1 MKIVHWQI
9 LKEHIHLFL
18 LIGSCLLG
26 LILVGRMLQL
36 REMLLSQN
44 LGVFDIMR
52 LFVYLSPF
60 FMMLLTPIACML
72 SVFLTFLR
80 MAADRELTALKASGV
95 SLYQLLPAPIVF
107 CTLCSLFSLYISLVG
122 VAWGME
128 QFKVSLIEFARTK
141 TKLSL
146 QAGVFNQEF
155 PGLTIYAQQVDLDSG
170 DIRFV
175 FVQDKTSK
183 AFTTTVVAPEGK
195 VTTDTENEQI
205 KVVFKNGKIYRRVDE
220 NLEVLHFGNYAVRLP
235 LGGMLTSMGFS
246 RMSLKEMSFKRL
258 LEVSSD
264 ESLQKQLLDSGRID
278 ASKLRAVPTELQKR
292 LALPLA
298 CLVLGIFSV
307 PIACVFRALK
317 QQHGLLLALGV
328 FLVYYSLFTVAESMG
343 ESSPRIAPFGVWV
356 PNLLFSL
363 GGLTFLRHAV
373 HERVPASVMWL
384 LQRLQQRRG
393 ATA

>member
-1 MKIVHWQI
+1 MKIIHRQI

-44 LGVFDIMR
+44 LGAFDILR

-60 FMMLLTPIACML
+60 FMLLLTPIACML

-95 SLYQLLPAPIVF
+95 SLYQLLPAPFVF
-107 CTLCSLFSLYISLVG
+107 CSLCTLFSLYVSLFG
-122 VAWGME
+122 VSWGME
-128 QFKVSLIEFARTK
+128 QFKLSLMEFARTK

-183 AFTTTVVAPEGK
+183 GFTTTVVAPEGS
-195 VTTDTENEQI
+195 VTTDSAKEQI
-205 KVVFKNGKIYRRVDE
+205 KVEFKNGRIFRREGEKLD
-220 NLEVLHFGNYAVRLP
+220 VLHFGSYQVRLP
-235 LGGMLTSMGFS
+235 LGNMLRKMGFERIS
-246 RMSLKEMSFKRL
+246 PKELSFARL
-258 LEVSSD
+258 LEFD
-264 ESLQKQLLDSGRID
+264 RNEQLMKDTFD
-278 ASKLRAVPTELQKR
+278 QDRARKVKVEIQKR
-292 LALPLA
+292 MALPLA
-298 CLVLGIFSV
+298 CLVLGLFSV

-317 QQHGLLLALGV
+317 QQHGLVLALGV
-328 FLVYYSLFTVAESMG
+328 FLVYFSMLSVAESMG
-343 ESSPRIAPFGVWV
+343 ETRVVPPVIGIWV
-356 PNLLFSL
+356 PNILFSAMGFAL
-363 GGLTFLRHAV
+363 LRQAV
-373 HERVPASVMWL
+373 RERVPSGILWVVQQ
-384 LQRLQQRRG
+384 LQRRR
-393 ATA
+393 AS

>member
-1 MKIVHWQI
+1 MKIIHRQI
-9 LKEHIHLFL
+9 LKEHISLFL

-44 LGVFDIMR
+44 LGAFDILR

-60 FMMLLTPIACML
+60 FMLLLTPIACML

-95 SLYQLLPAPIVF
+95 SLYQLLPAPLVF
-107 CTLCSLFSLYISLVG
+107 CSLCTLFSLYVSLFG
-122 VAWGME
+122 VSWGME
-128 QFKVSLIEFARTK
+128 QFKLSLMEFARTK

-183 AFTTTVVAPEGK
+183 GFTTTVVAPQGS
-195 VTTDTENEQI
+195 VTTDSAKEQI
-205 KVVFKNGKIYRRVDE
+205 RVEFKNGKIFRREGEKLD
-220 NLEVLHFGNYAVRLP
+220 VLHFGTYLVRLP
-235 LGGMLTSMGFS
+235 LGNMLRKMGFERIS
-246 RMSLKEMSFKRL
+246 PKELSFERL
-258 LEVSSD
+258 LEFDRD
-264 ESLQKQLLDSGRID
+264 EKLMLDTFD
-278 ASKLRAVPTELQKR
+278 QDRARKVKVEIQKR

-298 CLVLGIFSV
+298 CLVLGLFSV

-317 QQHGLLLALGV
+317 QQHGLVLALGV
-328 FLVYYSLFTVAESMG
+328 FLVYFSMLSVAESMG
-343 ESSPRIAPFGVWV
+343 ESRLV
-356 PNLLFSL
+356 PPAIGIWIPNVLFSAM
-363 GGLTFLRHAV
+363 GFVFLRQAV
-373 HERVPASVMWL
+373 RERVPSGVLWAVQK
-384 LQRLQQRRG
+384 LQRRR
-393 ATA
+393 A

>member
-1 MKIVHWQI
+1 MKIIHRQI
-9 LKEHIHLFL
+9 LKEHISLFL

-44 LGVFDIMR
+44 LGALDILR

-60 FMMLLTPIACML
+60 FMLLLTPIACML

-107 CTLCSLFSLYISLVG
+107 CSLCTLFSLYVSLFG
-122 VAWGME
+122 VSWGME
-128 QFKVSLIEFARTK
+128 QFKLSLMEFARTK

-183 AFTTTVVAPEGK
+183 GFTTTVVAPQGS
-195 VTTDTENEQI
+195 VTTDSAKEQI
-205 KVVFKNGKIYRRVDE
+205 RVEFKNGKIFRREGEKLD
-220 NLEVLHFGNYAVRLP
+220 VLHFGTYLVRLP
-235 LGGMLTSMGFS
+235 LGNMLRKMGFERVS
-246 RMSLKEMSFKRL
+246 PKELSFQRL
-258 LEVSSD
+258 LEFDRD
-264 ESLQKQLLDSGRID
+264 EKLLLDTFD
-278 ASKLRAVPTELQKR
+278 QDRARKVKVEIQKR

-298 CLVLGIFSV
+298 CLVLGLFSV

-317 QQHGLLLALGV
+317 QQHGLVLALGV
-328 FLVYYSLFTVAESMG
+328 FLVYFSMLSVAESMG
-343 ESSPRIAPFGVWV
+343 ESRLV
-356 PNLLFSL
+356 PPAIGIWIPNVLFSAM
-363 GGLTFLRHAV
+363 GFVFLRQAV
-373 HERVPASVMWL
+373 RERVPSGVLWAVQK
-384 LQRLQQRRG
+384 LQRRR
-393 ATA
+393 A

>member
-1 MKIVHWQI
+1 MKIVHRQI

-44 LGVFDIMR
+44 LGVFDVLR

-95 SLYQLLPAPIVF
+95 SLYQLLPAPIIF
-107 CTLCSLFSLYISLVG
+107 CSLCTLFSLYISLVG
-122 VAWGME
+122 VSWGME
-128 QFKVSLIEFARTK
+128 QFKVSLMEFARTK

-170 DIRFV
+170 NIRFV

-183 AFTTTVVAPEGK
+183 TFTTVVVAPEGT
-195 VTTDTENEQI
+195 VTTDTDKEQI
-205 KVVFKNGKIYRRVDE
+205 KVVFRNGRIFRRVDE
-220 NLEVLHFGNYAVRLP
+220 NLEVLHFGNYVVRLP
-235 LGGMLTSMGFS
+235 LGNMLTSMGYS

-258 LEVSSD
+258 VEVDSD
-264 ESLQKQLLDSGRID
+264 EAVQKQLLDSGQID
-278 ASKLRAVPTELQKR
+278 AGKLHAVKAELQKR

-298 CLVLGIFSV
+298 CLVLGLFSV

-317 QQHGLLLALGV
+317 QQHGLVLALGV
-328 FLVYYSLFTVAESMG
+328 FLVYYSLLALAEGMG
-343 ESSPRIAPFGVWV
+343 ETRPQLAAVGVWM
-356 PNLLFSL
+356 PNLLFSST
-363 GGLTFLRHAV
+363 GLVFLRQAV
-373 HERVPASVMWL
+373 RERVPAKILWV
-384 LQRLQQRRG
+384 LQRLQPKG
-393 ATA
+393 AA

>member
-1 MKIVHWQI
+1 LKIVHRQI
-9 LKEHIHLFL
+9 LKEHIGLFL

-44 LGVFDIMR
+44 LGVFDVLR

-95 SLYQLLPAPIVF
+95 SLYQLLPAPIIF
-107 CTLCSLFSLYISLVG
+107 CTLCTLFSLYISLFG

-128 QFKVSLIEFARTK
+128 QFKISLMEFARTK

-183 AFTTTVVAPEGK
+183 NFTTTVVAPEGT
-195 VTTDTENEQI
+195 VTTDTEKEQI
-205 KVVFKNGKIYRRVDE
+205 KVVFRNGRIFRRVDE
-220 NLEVLHFGNYAVRLP
+220 NLDVLHFGTYAVRLP
-235 LGGMLTSMGFS
+235 LGNMLTSMGFS

-258 LEVSSD
+258 VEVDGD
-264 ESLQKQLLDSGRID
+264 EALQKQLLTENRID
-278 ASKLRAVPTELQKR
+278 PNKLRAVKTEIQKR

-298 CLVLGIFSV
+298 CLVLGLFSV

-328 FLVYYSLFTVAESMG
+328 FLVYYSMLTVAESLG
-343 ESSPRIAPFGVWV
+343 ETQPEVASVGVWIPDV
-356 PNLLFSL
+356 LFSGVGFL
-363 GGLTFLRHAV
+363 FLRQAV
-373 HERVPASVMWL
+373 RERVPSGVLWL
-384 LQRLQQRRG
+384 LQRLQQKG
-393 ATA
+393 AA

>member
-1 MKIVHWQI
+1 MKIIHRQI
-9 LKEHIHLFL
+9 LKEHISLFL

-44 LGVFDIMR
+44 LGALDILR
-52 LFVYLSPF
+52 LFVYLSPL
-60 FMMLLTPIACML
+60 FMLLLTPIACML

-107 CTLCSLFSLYISLVG
+107 CSLCTLFSLYVALFG
-122 VAWGME
+122 VSWGME
-128 QFKVSLIEFARTK
+128 QFKLSLMEFARTK

-183 AFTTTVVAPEGK
+183 GFTTTVVAPQGS
-195 VTTDTENEQI
+195 VTTDSAKEQI
-205 KVVFKNGKIYRRVDE
+205 RVEFKNGKIFRREGEKLD
-220 NLEVLHFGNYAVRLP
+220 VLHFGTYLVRLP
-235 LGGMLTSMGFS
+235 LGNMLRKMGFERVS
-246 RMSLKEMSFKRL
+246 PKELSFERL
-258 LEVSSD
+258 LEFDRD
-264 ESLQKQLLDSGRID
+264 EKLLQATFDQD
-278 ASKLRAVPTELQKR
+278 RARKVKVEIQKR

-298 CLVLGIFSV
+298 CLVLGLFSV

-317 QQHGLLLALGV
+317 QQHGLVLALGV
-328 FLVYYSLFTVAESMG
+328 FLVYFSMLSVAESMG
-343 ESSPRIAPFGVWV
+343 ESRLV
-356 PNLLFSL
+356 PPAIGIWIPNVLFSAM
-363 GGLTFLRHAV
+363 GFVFLRQAV
-373 HERVPASVMWL
+373 RERVPSGVLWAVQK
-384 LQRLQQRRG
+384 LQRRR
-393 ATA
+393 A

>member
-1 MKIVHWQI
+1 LKIIHRQI

-44 LGVFDIMR
+44 LGVLDILR

-60 FMMLLTPIACML
+60 FMLLLTPIACML

-80 MAADRELTALKASGV
+80 MSADRELTALKASGV

-107 CTLCSLFSLYISLVG
+107 CSLCTLFSLYISLFG

-128 QFKVSLIEFARTK
+128 HFKLSLMEFARTK

-183 AFTTTVVAPEGK
+183 NFTTTVVAPEGS
-195 VTTDTENEQI
+195 VTTDPVKEQI
-205 KVVFKNGKIYRRVDE
+205 KVVFKNGKIFRREGEKLD
-220 NLEVLHFGNYAVRLP
+220 VLHFGSYAVRLP
-235 LGGMLTSMGFS
+235 LGNMLRKMGFERIS
-246 RMSLKEMSFKRL
+246 PKELSFERL
-258 LEVSSD
+258 LEFD
-264 ESLQKQLLDSGRID
+264 NNQQLMRETFDLDRERKI
-278 ASKLRAVPTELQKR
+278 KVEIQKR

-298 CLVLGIFSV
+298 CVVLGLFSV

-317 QQHGLLLALGV
+317 QQHGLVLALGV
-328 FLVYYSLFTVAESMG
+328 FLVYYSMLSVAESMG
-343 ESSPRIAPFGVWV
+343 ESRLVPPVIGIWV
-356 PNLLFSL
+356 PNILFSVM
-363 GGLTFLRHAV
+363 GFVFLRQAV
-373 HERVPASVMWL
+373 RERVPSGVLWV
-384 LQRLQQRRG
+384 LQKLQKRSP
-393 ATA
+393 A

>member
-1 MKIVHWQI
+1 MKIIHRQI
-9 LKEHIHLFL
+9 LKEHISLFL

-44 LGVFDIMR
+44 LGALDILR
-52 LFVYLSPF
+52 LFVYLSPA
-60 FMMLLTPIACML
+60 FMLLLTPIACML

-95 SLYQLLPAPIVF
+95 SLYQLLPAPFVF
-107 CTLCSLFSLYISLVG
+107 CSLCTLFSLYVALFG
-122 VAWGME
+122 VSWGME
-128 QFKVSLIEFARTK
+128 QFKLSLMEFARTK

-183 AFTTTVVAPEGK
+183 GFTTTVVAPEGS
-195 VTTDTENEQI
+195 VTTDSAKEQI
-205 KVVFKNGKIYRRVDE
+205 RVEFKNGKIFRREGEKLD
-220 NLEVLHFGNYAVRLP
+220 VLHFGTYQVRLP
-235 LGGMLTSMGFS
+235 LGNMLRKMGFERIS
-246 RMSLKEMSFKRL
+246 PKELSFERL
-258 LEVSSD
+258 LEFDRD
-264 ESLQKQLLDSGRID
+264 E
-278 ASKLRAVPTELQKR
+278 KLMMDTFDQDRARKVKVEIQKR

-298 CLVLGIFSV
+298 CLVLGLFSV

-317 QQHGLLLALGV
+317 QQHGLVLALGV
-328 FLVYYSLFTVAESMG
+328 FLVYFSMLSVAESMG
-343 ESSPRIAPFGVWV
+343 ESRVIPPAIGIWI
-356 PNLLFSL
+356 PNMLFASL
-363 GGLTFLRHAV
+363 GFVFLRQAV
-373 HERVPASVMWL
+373 RERVPSGVLWVAQK
-384 LQRLQQRRG
+384 LQRRR
-393 ATA
+393 A

>member
-1 MKIVHWQI
+1 MKIVHRQI
-9 LKEHIHLFL
+9 LREHIHLFL

-44 LGVFDIMR
+44 LGVVDVMR

-60 FMMLLTPIACML
+60 FMLLLTPIACML

-95 SLYQLLPAPIVF
+95 SLYQLLPAPVIF
-107 CTLCSLFSLYISLVG
+107 CCLCTLFSLYVSLVG
-122 VAWGME
+122 VSWGME
-128 QFKVSLIEFARTK
+128 QFKLSLMEFARTK

-155 PGLTIYAQQVDLDSG
+155 PGLTIYAQQVDLNSG

-183 AFTTTVVAPEGK
+183 GFTTTVVAPEGS
-195 VTTDTENEQI
+195 VTTDSEKEQI
-205 KVVFKNGKIYRRVDE
+205 KVVFRNGRIFRRDGE
-220 NLEVLHFGNYAVRLP
+220 KLDVLHFGTYAVRLP
-235 LGGMLTSMGFS
+235 LGSMLRSMGFERTS
-246 RMSLKEMSFKRL
+246 PKELSFAKL
-258 LEVSSD
+258 LEYD
-264 ESLQKQLLDSGRID
+264 NDP
-278 ASKLRAVPTELQKR
+278 KLMEGTFDQDRARKVKVEIQKR

-298 CLVLGIFSV
+298 CLVLGLFSV

-317 QQHGLLLALGV
+317 QQHGLVLALGV
-328 FLVYYSLFTVAESMG
+328 FLVYYSMLSVAESMG
-343 ESSPRIAPFGVWV
+343 ESRLVPPVIGVWV
-356 PNLLFSL
+356 PNVLF
-363 GGLTFLRHAV
+363 GGMGFLFLRQAV
-373 HERVPASVMWL
+373 RERVPAGMLWVL
-384 LQRLQQRRG
+384 QKLQRRSP
-393 ATA
+393 A

>member
-1 MKIVHWQI
+1 MKIVHSQI
-9 LKEHIHLFL
+9 LKEHISLFL

-26 LILVGRMLQL
+26 LILVGRLLQL

-44 LGVFDIMR
+44 LGLFDIMR

-95 SLYQLLPAPIVF
+95 SLYQLLPAPIIF
-107 CTLCSLFSLYISLVG
+107 CGLCTLLSLVISMVG
-122 VAWGME
+122 VSWGME
-128 QFKVSLIEFARTK
+128 HFRLSLMEFARTK

-155 PGLTIYAQQVDLDSG
+155 QGLTIYAQQVDLDSG

-183 AFTTTVVAPEGK
+183 TFTTVVVAPEGR
-195 VTTDTENEQI
+195 VTTDSEKEQI
-205 KVVFKNGKIYRRVDE
+205 KVVFRNGRIFRREGEKLD
-220 NLEVLHFGNYAVRLP
+220 VLHFGTYTVRLP
-235 LGGMLTSMGFS
+235 LGGMLRSMGYE
-246 RMSLKEMSFKRL
+246 RTTTKELSFARL
-258 LEVSSD
+258 LDYDANGVPAQGGGKEQ
-264 ESLQKQLLDSGRID
+264 ELQRKVKVEI
-278 ASKLRAVPTELQKR
+278 QKR

-298 CLVLGIFSV
+298 CLVLGLFSV

-317 QQHGLLLALGV
+317 QQHGLVLALGV
-328 FLVYYSLFTVAESMG
+328 FLVYYSMLSVAESMG
-343 ESSPRIAPFGVWV
+343 ESRVLHPAIGIWIPNVLFG
-356 PNLLFSL
+356 SL
-363 GGLTFLRHAV
+363 GFAFLRQAV
-373 HERVPASVMWL
+373 RERVPAGMLWALQL
-384 LQRLQQRRG
+384 LQRRR
-393 ATA
+393 AA

>member
-1 MKIVHWQI
+1 MKIIHRQI

-44 LGVFDIMR
+44 LGAFDILR
-52 LFVYLSPF
+52 LFIYLSPF
-60 FMMLLTPIACML
+60 FMLLLTPIACML

-95 SLYQLLPAPIVF
+95 SLYQLLPAPVVF
-107 CTLCSLFSLYISLVG
+107 CCMCTLFSLFISLFG
-122 VAWGME
+122 VSWGME
-128 QFKVSLIEFARTK
+128 QFKLSLLEFARTK

-183 AFTTTVVAPEGK
+183 NFTTTVVAPEGS
-195 VTTDTENEQI
+195 VTTDSEKEQI
-205 KVVFKNGKIYRRVDE
+205 KVVFRNGKIFRREGEKLD
-220 NLEVLHFGNYAVRLP
+220 VLSFGTYAVRLP
-235 LGGMLTSMGFS
+235 LGNMLRKMGFERTS
-246 RMSLKEMSFKRL
+246 PKELSFEKL
-258 LEVSSD
+258 LEY
-264 ESLQKQLLDSGRID
+264 D
-278 ASKLRAVPTELQKR
+278 ADAAKMQAEFDQDRERKVKVEIQKR

-298 CLVLGIFSV
+298 CLVLGMFSV

-317 QQHGLLLALGV
+317 QQHGLVLALGV
-328 FLVYYSLFTVAESMG
+328 FLVYYSMLSVAESMG
-343 ESSPRIAPFGVWV
+343 ESRLVPPAVGIWV
-356 PNLLFSL
+356 PNILFSL
-363 GGLTFLRHAV
+363 LGLAFLRSAV
-373 HERVPASVMWL
+373 RERIPSGVLWVIQKLPKRSA
-384 LQRLQQRRG
+384 
-393 ATA
+393 A

>member
-1 MKIVHWQI
+1 LKIVHRQI

-44 LGVFDIMR
+44 LGVFDVLR

-95 SLYQLLPAPIVF
+95 SLYQLLPAPIIF
-107 CTLCSLFSLYISLVG
+107 CTLCTLFSLYISLVG
-122 VAWGME
+122 VSWGME
-128 QFKVSLIEFARTK
+128 QFKVSLMEFARTK

-155 PGLTIYAQQVDLDSG
+155 PGLTIYAQKVDLDSG

-183 AFTTTVVAPEGK
+183 TFTTVVVAPEGT
-195 VTTDTENEQI
+195 VTTDTEKEQI
-205 KVVFKNGKIYRRVDE
+205 KVVFRNGRIFRRVDE
-220 NLEVLHFGNYAVRLP
+220 NLEVLHFGNYVVRLP
-235 LGGMLTSMGFS
+235 LGNMLTSMGYS

-258 LEVSSD
+258 VEVDSD
-264 ESLQKQLLDSGRID
+264 EAVQKQLLAEGRID
-278 ASKLRAVPTELQKR
+278 AGKLRAVKAELQKR

-298 CLVLGIFSV
+298 CLVLGLFSV

-317 QQHGLLLALGV
+317 QQHGLVLALGV
-328 FLVYYSLFTVAESMG
+328 FLVYYSLLALAEGMG
-343 ESSPRIAPFGVWV
+343 ETRPQLAAVGVWM
-356 PNLLFSL
+356 PNVLFGFTGML
-363 GGLTFLRHAV
+363 FLRQAV
-373 HERVPASVMWL
+373 RERVPAKVLWAIR
-384 LQRLQQRRG
+384 RLQPKG
-393 ATA
+393 AA

>member
-1 MKIVHWQI
+1 MKIIHRQI
-9 LKEHIHLFL
+9 LKEHIYLFL

-44 LGVFDIMR
+44 LGVLDILR

-60 FMMLLTPIACML
+60 FMLLLTPIACML

-80 MAADRELTALKASGV
+80 MSADRELTALKASGV

-107 CTLCSLFSLYISLVG
+107 CSLCTLFSLYISLFG

-128 QFKVSLIEFARTK
+128 HFKLSLMEFARTK

-183 AFTTTVVAPEGK
+183 NFTTTVVAPEGS
-195 VTTDTENEQI
+195 VTTDPVKEQI
-205 KVVFKNGKIYRRVDE
+205 KVVFKNGKIFRREGEKLD
-220 NLEVLHFGNYAVRLP
+220 VLHFGSYAVRLP
-235 LGGMLTSMGFS
+235 LGNMLRKMGFERIS
-246 RMSLKEMSFKRL
+246 PKELSFERL
-258 LEVSSD
+258 LEFD
-264 ESLQKQLLDSGRID
+264 NNQQLMRETFDLDRERKI
-278 ASKLRAVPTELQKR
+278 KVEIQKR

-298 CLVLGIFSV
+298 CVVLGLFSV

-317 QQHGLLLALGV
+317 QQHGLVLALGV
-328 FLVYYSLFTVAESMG
+328 FLVYYSMLSVAESMG
-343 ESSPRIAPFGVWV
+343 ESRLVPPVIGIWV
-356 PNLLFSL
+356 PNILFSVM
-363 GGLTFLRHAV
+363 GFVFLRQAV
-373 HERVPASVMWL
+373 RERVPSGVLWV
-384 LQRLQQRRG
+384 LQKLQKRSP
-393 ATA
+393 A